1 MLDRHTENAC
11 VRDPDSARDDHHP
24 YEDDSHVD
32 RQPHRYPLRR
42 FHSLAPFKPRH
53 MVDQSG
59 AGRGDVGHTAVRV
72 VAVVVP
78 FGPRR
83 ELTTTAILLTI
94 WAVWSSQRQ
103 PGLNLRREPTLSDER
118 PFRGARHG
126 SRSKTPSLGPADRNR
141 LCLGRRVRCA
151 GRPHVPG
158 QPQRPAVD
166 RGAAVE
172 VSVASATRG
181 LNARHSRA
189 HYGDPA
195 F

>member
-72 VAVVVP
+72 VAVVVL

-118 PFRGARHG
+118 PFEVLAMAHDRRRHPWVRRIAIAFALVAGYVVLGALTFQDNPNDPPLIVALL
-126 SRSKTPSLGPADRNR
+126 SK
-141 LCLGRRVRCA
+141 
-151 GRPHVPG
+151 
-158 QPQRPAVD
+158 
-166 RGAAVE
+166 
-172 VSVASATRG
+172 
-181 LNARHSRA
+181 
-189 HYGDPA
+189 
-195 F
+195 